1 MKITWL
7 GHSAFHLEIDGT
19 DMLIDPFLTGNPKYP
34 TGYDEKLAKVDAI
47 LVTHGHGDHVGD
59 SARLAQKFDSIVV
72 SQPEICQFLGRT
84 AGLTKFESMNTGGA
98 VKVGATTVAMVMAF
112 HSSAIVENGVVTCTS
127 DPIGFVVSGGGHT
140 VYHTGDT
147 GLFGDMSIIQDVYQ
161 PDIGLIPI
169 GDRYT
174 MGPTT
179 AAYAC
184 NKLLNL
190 KTVIPMHYGTF
201 PALSGKVEDFAP
213 LVRRGTVRIM
223 TPGETIEI

>member
-1 MKITWL
+1 MKLTWL
-7 GHSAFHLEIDGT
+7 GHSAFHLGINGT
-19 DMLIDPFLTGNPKYP
+19 DLLIDPFCTGNPKYP
-34 TGYDEKLAKVDAI
+34 AGYEDRLAKVDAI
-47 LVTHGHGDHVGD
+47 LVTHGHGDHMGD
-59 SARLAQKFDSIVV
+59 SGRLAKKYDSVV
-72 SQPEICQFLGRT
+72 VAQPEICAFLDRA
-84 AGLTKFESMNTGGA
+84 AGIKTFEQMNTGGA
-98 VKVGATTVAMVMAF
+98 VTLGGCTVAMVPAF

-127 DPIGFVVSGGGHT
+127 DPIGFVISGGGHT

-147 GLFGDMSIIQDVYQ
+147 GLFGDMAIIQEVYQ

-201 PALSGKVEDFAP
+201 PALSGTVEAFLP
-213 LVRRGTVRIM
+213 LVKRGSVRVM

>member
-19 DMLIDPFLTGNPKYP
+19 DILIDPFLTGNPKYP
-34 TGYDEKLAKVDAI
+34 AGYDDKLAKVDAI

-59 SARLAQKFDSIVV
+59 SARLAQKFDSVVV

-84 AGLTKFESMNTGGA
+84 AGLKKFESMNTGGA
-98 VKVGATTVAMVMAF
+98 VKVGTTTVAMVMAF

-213 LVRRGTVRIM
+213 LVKRGAVRIM
-223 TPGETIEI
+223 TPGETIEV